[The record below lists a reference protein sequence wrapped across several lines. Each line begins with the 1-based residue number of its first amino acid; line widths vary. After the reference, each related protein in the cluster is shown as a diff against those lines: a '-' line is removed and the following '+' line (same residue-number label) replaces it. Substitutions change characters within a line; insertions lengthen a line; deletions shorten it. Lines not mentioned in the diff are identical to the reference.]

1 MEDQIAVKLMVNRVK
16 NGEFSATVAEALLNH
31 DDVFV
36 GRGTRSR
43 LLQAEAHAILT
54 ADHRHYATV

>member
-1 MEDQIAVKLMVNRVK
+1 MEDSIAVDLMVKRVK
-16 NGEFSATVAEALLNH
+16 TGEIDAKVAEALLNH

-43 LLQAEAHAILT
+43 LLQAEATAILT
-54 ADHRHYATV
+54 ADHRHYAVA